1 MRQLKT
7 KSFFQRNPALTVHRV
22 GGRHLNMSF
31 LTRLIGRNRK
41 KKSES
46 LEDDDGYYKT
56 SKKDKNC

>member
-1 MRQLKT
+1 MR
-7 KSFFQRNPALTVHRV
+7 
-22 GGRHLNMSF
+22 F
-31 LTRLIGRNRK
+31 LTRFIGRNRK